1 MDDALEKAGEGRER
15 SASGAVGGKNGAVFE
30 LWPKPKSKLNQ
41 KWNKFEQGLGL
52 ARICTTPVLGVNFDK
67 GSAWLPQ
74 RGGRVVPPVW
84 GKASSSLCRRK

>member
-41 KWNKFEQGLGL
+41 KWNKFEQGVGLGTNL
-52 ARICTTPVLGVNFDK
+52 HNSSV
-67 GSAWLPQ
+67 
-74 RGGRVVPPVW
+74 RG
-84 GKASSSLCRRK
+84 KL